1 MQPYPLS
8 MAPYFRR
15 GEETPWGGA
24 LLRGAFGKPAPD
36 GPVGESLE
44 ISALP
49 GRESVVRNGEL
60 AGKSLSEVLAL
71 WGEALT
77 GQPGGEFPLLL
88 KLLDAREPLSVQVH
102 PGDGYALEHEGKP
115 GKSEAW
121 VVLSAEPGATLCC
134 GLRDG
139 APPLDRLAESGEIEN
154 WLNWVDARP
163 GDVFYL
169 PNGTVHA
176 LGAGLVCYEI
186 QQPSDA
192 TYRIWD
198 WGRVGA
204 DGKPRALHVEKALD
218 VSVANRKSPKAR
230 GATELVS
237 GGSATHYILDQHFQL
252 SRLNVSGTM
261 PLDPGRMLLLT
272 PIAPMRLSWAG
283 GALDLGP
290 FESALVPAGTDGA
303 ALEGDGWVLCS
314 SLPDRERLQ
323 RGLGSRIADVAGEI

>member
-77 GQPGGEFPLLL
+77 GRPGEFPLLL

-121 VVLSAEPGATLCC
+121 VVLYAEPGATLCC
-134 GLRDG
+134 GLKDG
-139 APPLDRLAESGEIEN
+139 APPLDALIASGELEN
-154 WLNWVDARP
+154 WLNWIDARP

-192 TYRIWD
+192 TYRVWD

-204 DGKPRALHVEKALD
+204 DGRPRDLHVEKALD
-218 VSVANRKSPKAR
+218 VSVPGRRLSKAR
-230 GATELVS
+230 GATELVE
-237 GGSATHYILDQHFQL
+237 GGSATHYILDKHFQL

-261 PLDPGRMLLLT
+261 PLPAGRMLLLT
-272 PIAPMRLSWAG
+272 PIAPMTLFWPGGGLALS
-283 GALDLGP
+283 P
-290 FESALVPAGTDGA
+290 FDCALVPAGLRGA
-303 ALEGDGWVLCS
+303 ALDGDGWALCS
-314 SLPDRERLQ
+314 ALPDRERLE
-323 RGLGSRIADVAGEI
+323 RALGGRIADVAGEI